1 MENSIEEDI
10 KIIENFINWLTIDF
24 EYDSGNEI
32 KTIEHILSDYKRVLK
47 ENEELKAEMKDG
59 VIAIKLYALQKEN
72 EGLKN
77 QEATAR
83 KINELL
89 VQRYSNSISL
99 QKVKDKIEELNRKID
114 KSIDD
119 SKGGLDEEFIEKAGE
134 LLAQKRILQELL
146 ESEK

>member
-10 KIIENFINWLTIDF
+10 ARIAKLITTKFNNDYSIDNKDK
-24 EYDSGNEI
+24 EA
-32 KTIEHILSDYKRVLK
+32 IEHILSDYKRVLK